1 MQSLNV
7 LIIADESSKA
17 LKAVL
22 KSKYLNKLFTNF
34 EASGA
39 VDIRFN
45 TFKELAQKCKSLKI
59 DIVIVEDEK
68 MILQGIAD
76 VLRKNFVNC
85 IALNSF
91 WTQLILS
98 SDFARKMTAK
108 YGIDTPDVLSYPEE
122 FPIVVR
128 ADGILRFANSLE
140 EVIKIRQDIYDFSPE
155 IAKSIFLE
163 RYIKGEEFLLYSFFD
178 GKNLITFSPQGLDT
192 KTYNDKL
199 EYMFVQENPNFIGY
213 ITSRVMLSDEKLYN
227 LGFNLDFPRLDDD
240 IIFVLISAIY
250 QKLNELRL

>member
-178 GKNLITFSPQGLDT
+178 GKIL
-192 KTYNDKL
+192 
-199 EYMFVQENPNFIGY
+199 
-213 ITSRVMLSDEKLYN
+213 
-227 LGFNLDFPRLDDD
+227 
-240 IIFVLISAIY
+240 
-250 QKLNELRL
+250 

>member
-85 IALNSF
+85 IAINAF

-98 SDFARKMTAK
+98 NDFVRKMVLK
-108 YGIDTPDVLSYPEE
+108 YGIDVPEVLSYPEE
-122 FPIVVR
+122 FPVVVR
-128 ADGILRFANSLE
+128 ADGILRIANSVE
-140 EVIKIRQDIYDFSPE
+140 EVIKIRQDIYDYSPE

-163 RYIKGEEFLLYSFFD
+163 RYIKGEEFLPAKIL
-178 GKNLITFSPQGLDT
+178 
-192 KTYNDKL
+192 
-199 EYMFVQENPNFIGY
+199 
-213 ITSRVMLSDEKLYN
+213 
-227 LGFNLDFPRLDDD
+227 
-240 IIFVLISAIY
+240 
-250 QKLNELRL
+250 

>member
-85 IALNSF
+85 IAINAF

-98 SDFARKMTAK
+98 NDFVRKMVLK
-108 YGIDTPDVLSYPEE
+108 YGIDVPKYL
-122 FPIVVR
+122 
-128 ADGILRFANSLE
+128 
-140 EVIKIRQDIYDFSPE
+140 VIQ
-155 IAKSIFLE
+155 KSFL
-163 RYIKGEEFLLYSFFD
+163 
-178 GKNLITFSPQGLDT
+178 
-192 KTYNDKL
+192 
-199 EYMFVQENPNFIGY
+199 
-213 ITSRVMLSDEKLYN
+213 
-227 LGFNLDFPRLDDD
+227 
-240 IIFVLISAIY
+240 
-250 QKLNELRL
+250 

>member
-128 ADGILRFANSLE
+128 ADGILRFVN
-140 EVIKIRQDIYDFSPE
+140 IRQDIYDFSPE

-192 KTYNDKL
+192 KTYSNKL
-199 EYMFVQENPNFIGY
+199 ECMFVQENPNFIGY

-227 LGFNLDFPRLDDD
+227 LGFNLEFPSFDDD